1 MHQKSNHFRRPAY
14 VLVSAL
20 LCSLGQASPA
30 VAEAQLPTPT
40 DTQPSVQ
47 VNAQPDAIDQ
57 AKSVSLASASINPAT
72 AVEGTQL
79 PKITLR
85 GEEGSTA
92 DDGGLEL
99 AQAQAPRGEAD
110 IVPIDLTPVKI
121 PGRGG
126 GQFGQF
132 ENFRATALYRLP
144 GRLFFSNTME
154 NSLRFESNIFQTNRK
169 QKQDGIYRLLPNTTI
184 GWAFTKKLR
193 ASVNHFYLQ
202 DQYFDKSGLL
212 TRYINSVGPQVNY
225 DVPLG
230 QRGNITLGAFWR
242 HLFISTRNQPGVY
255 FNDILPSVVM
265 SRRFGQGGVGYF
277 STVGQIRF
285 REVFSQF
292 QEGDQFYS
300 AGGLWRKGKWTL
312 WGDTTLVT
320 NFGNSRLRGGRNNQV
335 IILTL
340 QAARRLHSVIPV
352 SAFVRCEPIFNM
364 GAKGD
369 PGFSGVNVRIFGG
382 ILTEFNKAPIF
393 PIKLKS
399 S

>member
-1 MHQKSNHFRRPAY
+1 MQQHLKSFRRPAFAIAGAF
-14 VLVSAL
+14 LICLA
-20 LCSLGQASPA
+20 QASPV
-30 VAEAQLPTPT
+30 VAQVPT
-40 DTQPSVQ
+40 DTT
-47 VNAQPDAIDQ
+47 
-57 AKSVSLASASINPAT
+57 LAPTVDNSQTAT
-72 AVEGTQL
+72 TPGVGADVKDL
-79 PKITLR
+79 PRITLR

-92 DDGGLEL
+92 DDGTAGSSSGEPRAI
-99 AQAQAPRGEAD
+99 AQSVPQGGEAD

-132 ENFRATALYRLP
+132 ENFRASALYRLP

-154 NSLRFESNIFQTNRK
+154 NSLRFESNIFQTNRN
-169 QKQDGIYRLLPNTTI
+169 QKQDGIWRLLPNTTI

-230 QRGNITLGAFWR
+230 ARGNLTLGMFWR
-242 HLFISTRNQPGVY
+242 HLFISTRNQNGVY
-255 FNDILPSVVM
+255 FNDILPSAVF
-265 SRRFGQGGVGYF
+265 SRRFGQGGIGYF
-277 STVGQIRF
+277 STVGQIRYRDPLSF
-285 REVFSQF
+285 Y
-292 QEGDQFYS
+292 QEFDQFYS
-300 AGGLWRKGKWTL
+300 LGGLWRKGKWTL

-320 NFGNSRLRGGRNNQV
+320 NFGNKRLRGVIDNQV

-352 SAFVRCEPIFNM
+352 SAFVRCEPIFNI
-364 GAKGD
+364 GAKD
-369 PGFSGVNVRIFGG
+369 AVGFSGVNVRIFGG
-382 ILTEFNKAPIF
+382 FITEINKAPIF
-393 PIKLKS
+393 PIKLKHN
-399 S
+399 